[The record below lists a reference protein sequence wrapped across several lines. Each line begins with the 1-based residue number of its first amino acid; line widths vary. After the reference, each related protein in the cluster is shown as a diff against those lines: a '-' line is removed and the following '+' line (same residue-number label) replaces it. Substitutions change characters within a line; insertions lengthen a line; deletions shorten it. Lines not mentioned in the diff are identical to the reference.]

1 MILKGQ
7 YGVNYVI
14 NAKNNEMSTDPESII
29 VIGETDIGL
38 KSEMQTLFFKWN
50 NLENLHV

>member
-1 MILKGQ
+1 LKGQ

-14 NAKNNEMSTDPESII
+14 NAKNNEMSTDP
-29 VIGETDIGL
+29 ETDIGL